1 MQLNVHIGYSVGM
14 SDGYHLITQAWETDF
29 LFDRVHLDCPTMET
43 LAGLAPANLLNH
55 IIGVFSKPIVK
66 PDGSLNL
73 VKAALFSCT
82 LSAGV
87 SIYSK

>member
-1 MQLNVHIGYSVGM
+1 
-14 SDGYHLITQAWETDF
+14 
-29 LFDRVHLDCPTMET
+29 MET

-55 IIGVFSKPIVK
+55 IIGVFNKPIIK

>member
-1 MQLNVHIGYSVGM
+1 
-14 SDGYHLITQAWETDF
+14 
-29 LFDRVHLDCPTMET
+29 MET
-43 LAGLAPANLLNH
+43 LAGLAPANLFNH
-55 IIGVFSKPIVK
+55 IIGVFSKPIIK

-73 VKAALFSCT
+73 VKAALFPCT